1 MRLLRLTLN
10 NPLRRGEKEE
20 RGAGVFLCVFYAP
33 TMLEICAAVLRWLG
47 LLLSACG
54 GHGAQQQPRSQV
66 VSLVRVLPR
75 VLVTARRQQEREKS
89 QQQRV
94 VVFAV
99 GPLCTARAV
108 EVEQF
113 VLDPITRGLLRR
125 DEAVRIG
132 KTLYDARSLSLY
144 LSNEG
149 NEALCPVSRVRLS
162 QEELALVACKARSLG
177 LSAGGPDRFDEQAVA
192 RSRRKS
198 DADEVMSLES
208 MLGEIV
214 VEIQSLIEI
223 DQTNVMQ
230 PLWAAAPFG
239 SFMDDASPP
248 AELSL
253 SLLMSQFTEHFAR
266 LKAISLEQSYFA
278 LCSYRSFL
286 SGPPRRPGKD
296 GRERVLSLSLS
307 SLGSLWTAQDQLELE
322 KLRS

>member
-1 MRLLRLTLN
+1 
-10 NPLRRGEKEE
+10 
-20 RGAGVFLCVFYAP
+20 
-33 TMLEICAAVLRWLG
+33 MLEICAAVLRFMG
-47 LLLSACG
+47 LLLSACSSG
-54 GHGAQQQPRSQV
+54 LGAQQQPRSQV

-75 VLVTARRQQEREKS
+75 VLVTARRQPPEKS